1 MNKNNPKYDPNFV
14 FPHSIQSDLFCY
26 LKPEQQSFIKPIL
39 RVLKKPAQEELCC
52 MLLDYMESGECQFT
66 NDVVVGGM
74 FNYLTRCQMPESDDL
89 HSTGSGQAYNKQIIR
104 PLHVSKP
111 NMPQRIGSIIKGLLP
126 KSLNP
131 QL

>member
-52 MLLDYMESGECQFT
+52 MLLDYMETGEVQMT

-74 FNYLTRCQMPESDDL
+74 FGYLTRYNMPEADDTADK
-89 HSTGSGQAYNKQIIR
+89 HIIR

-111 NMPQRIGSIIKGLLP
+111 GTCGEPCRTIGTIIKGLLP
-126 KSLNP
+126 KL
-131 QL
+131 